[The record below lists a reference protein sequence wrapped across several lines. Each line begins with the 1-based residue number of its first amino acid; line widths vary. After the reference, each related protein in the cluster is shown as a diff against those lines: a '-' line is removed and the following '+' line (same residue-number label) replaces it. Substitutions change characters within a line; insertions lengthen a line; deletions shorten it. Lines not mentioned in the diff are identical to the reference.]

1 MPKCLYIHRQTPW
14 IPPKNMGECDDTFS
28 MSPLGQTDLGN
39 SDSLLAFSVLQIVLA
54 AHSILLAW
62 LQGTVLVN

>member
-1 MPKCLYIHRQTPW
+1 MV
-14 IPPKNMGECDDTFS
+14 ECDDTFS

-62 LQGTVLVN
+62 PRGTVLVN